1 MYQLV
6 GDPTMAGVHSVAL
19 HAIVAAGLLALA
31 PQLSWGQAGKVR
43 TAQQLVESRCAL
55 CHGADGE
62 SSSALYPKLA
72 GQHPEYI
79 AKQLADFK
87 AGRRK
92 GTMNEMAADLTE
104 QEMRE
109 LGTYFSTKKISAA
122 LMRDPDLA
130 AVGRYVYH
138 KGNVY
143 SGVAACEGCHGA
155 KGHGTNQLPRLAGQR
170 PIYIEQ
176 QLKQFNTRDRTND
189 NAVMHS
195 IAEKLTELETKAVA
209 AYLSSME

>member
-1 MYQLV
+1 MPGIRSDLV
-6 GDPTMAGVHSVAL
+6 RAVVVAGV
-19 HAIVAAGLLALA
+19 LALA
-31 PQLSWGQAGKVR
+31 PQLSWGQADKVR
-43 TAQQLVESRCAL
+43 PVKQIVESRCAL
-55 CHGADGE
+55 CHGVDGE

-87 AGRRK
+87 SGRRK
-92 GTMNEMAADLTE
+92 GTMTEMAADLSE

-109 LGTYFSTKKISAA
+109 LGTWYAGKKTSAA
-122 LMRDPDLA
+122 MVRDQDLA

-143 SGVAACEGCHGA
+143 SGVAACEGCHGP
-155 KGHGTNQLPRLAGQR
+155 KGHGTTQLPRLAGQR
-170 PIYIEQ
+170 PMYIEQ
-176 QLKQFNTRDRTND
+176 QIKQFNTRERNND

>member
-1 MYQLV
+1 MPWIRTELLS
-6 GDPTMAGVHSVAL
+6 AF
-19 HAIVAAGLLALA
+19 VAASVLALA
-31 PQLSWGQAGKVR
+31 PQLSWGQADKPRPVR
-43 TAQQLVESRCAL
+43 QLVETRCSL
-55 CHGADGE
+55 CHGMEGE
-62 SSSALYPKLA
+62 SSSALYPKLS

-92 GTMNEMAADLTE
+92 GTMNEMAADLSE

-109 LGTYFSTKKISAA
+109 LGAYFAGKKMSAS
-122 LMRDPDLA
+122 MVRDQDLA

-155 KGHGTNQLPRLAGQR
+155 KGHGTTQLPRLAGQR
-170 PIYIEQ
+170 PAYIEQ
-176 QLKQFNTRDRTND
+176 QLKQFNTRERNND
-189 NAVMHS
+189 NAIMHS

-209 AYLSSME
+209 AYLSSLE

>member
-1 MYQLV
+1 MM
-6 GDPTMAGVHSVAL
+6 PAIRSVTWHAL
-19 HAIVAAGLLALA
+19 VAAGLLALA
-31 PQLSWGQAGKVR
+31 PQLSWAQAGKLR

-55 CHGADGE
+55 CHGAEGE

-92 GTMNEMAADLTE
+92 GTMTEMAADLDD

-109 LGTYFSTKKISAA
+109 LGSYFAGKKISAA
-122 LMRDPDLA
+122 MARDPDLN

-170 PIYIEQ
+170 PIYLEQ
-176 QLKQFNTRDRTND
+176 QLKQFNTRERTND

-195 IAEKLTELETKAVA
+195 VAEKLTELETKAVA
-209 AYLSSME
+209 AYLSSLE

>member
-1 MYQLV
+1 
-6 GDPTMAGVHSVAL
+6 MAGIRSELVRAFVATG
-19 HAIVAAGLLALA
+19 VLALA
-31 PQLSWGQAGKVR
+31 PQLTWSQAANPRPAK
-43 TAQQLVESRCAL
+43 QIVEARCAL

-72 GQHPEYI
+72 AQHPEYI

-109 LGTYFSTKKISAA
+109 LGAWYAGKKASAA
-122 LMRDPDLA
+122 MVRDQDLA

-143 SGVAACEGCHGA
+143 SGVAACEGCHGP
-155 KGHGTNQLPRLAGQR
+155 KGHGTTQLPRLAGQR
-170 PIYIEQ
+170 PMYIEQ
-176 QLKQFNTRDRTND
+176 QIKQFNTRERNND

-195 IAEKLTELETKAVA
+195 IADKLTELETKAVA
-209 AYLSSME
+209 TYLSGME